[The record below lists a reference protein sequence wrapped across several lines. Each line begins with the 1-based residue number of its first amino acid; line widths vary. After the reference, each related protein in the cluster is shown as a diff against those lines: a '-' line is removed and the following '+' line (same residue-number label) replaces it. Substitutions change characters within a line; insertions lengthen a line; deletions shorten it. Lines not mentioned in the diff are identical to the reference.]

1 VEIAGALPSVSFV
14 VRAKGDSARL
24 EDQVRSLLLGG
35 NGVAVDAH
43 SIQPYYARRV
53 AAASGMTLT
62 VEAREGEVE
71 FKAA

>member
-1 VEIAGALPSVSFV
+1 VEIAGTSPAVSFV
-14 VRAKGDSARL
+14 VRARGDSARL
-24 EDQVRSLLLGG
+24 TDQVKSLLSGT

-53 AAASGMTLT
+53 AAAAGMTVTL
-62 VEAREGEVE
+62 EAREGEVE